1 MGPQADEVFPLSP
14 PKKIASIYTP
24 DLALGTEGEQRGE
37 ISVLGYLVLRELGRF
52 PIGQFDSSQWQVF
65 CLLK

>member
-1 MGPQADEVFPLSP
+1 MGLQADEVFPLSP

-37 ISVLGYLVLRELGRF
+37 QCFGVPGFEGIGSVSHRSV
-52 PIGQFDSSQWQVF
+52 
-65 CLLK
+65 